1 MTDLALTLPAALNIS
16 EKTAELF
23 ARAGITTL
31 RELIL
36 HLPLRYEDRSHLTPI
51 AALRDGATVQI
62 CGEVVH
68 ADLIQR
74 QKRILTVTVCDEA
87 GDLCKLLYFNY
98 YPSQQKAFVP
108 GRRGLYYGKACWTPR
123 GYQIHHPEITWL
135 EAGQIPQLAEH
146 LYPVYP
152 TVKGLGQARWQG
164 AIKKAL
170 DLILPTLPEADP
182 LTAAGYLPLP
192 TALTAL
198 HRPPEHSNPDALLDR
213 SHPARRRLIL
223 EELIA
228 HQLAIQNARARVRS
242 QRALALSADAPLLHD
257 FRAALP
263 YTLTRAQ
270 ERVCAEIAAD
280 LAQATPMMRLVQGDV
295 GSGKTIVALA
305 ACLQAIA
312 AGSQAVL
319 MVPTEL
325 LAEQHA
331 ANLRRLLAHLPV
343 NITTLT
349 SKMAAAEKR
358 AALASIAD
366 GSAQLIIG
374 THAVFQEHVA
384 YARLALVVIDEQ
396 HRFGVHQR
404 LQLQEKTADYATHQ
418 LVLTATPIPRTL
430 AMSLYGELDLSI
442 IDTLPAG
449 RRPIQTNVVA
459 NHKRDTVIARVGAN
473 CRDGRQ
479 AYWVCPLIEE
489 SDALECENAAAT
501 AEQLQ
506 TLLPDIRVALIHGK
520 MANDE
525 RQAAMAAFVAGEA
538 QLLVATTV
546 IEVGVDV
553 ANATLMIIENAERFG
568 LAQLHQLRG
577 RVGRGSEQSYCLLM
591 YQPPLGDTAQ
601 RRLRIM
607 RETTD
612 GFRIAE
618 EDLAIR
624 GAGELLGTRQTGE
637 AMFRVAKLPLD
648 ADLLG
653 ETERLTRAFRAHH
666 PDWCQTLLDRWTAA
680 RERYLNA

>member
-62 CGEVVH
+62 CGEIVH

-74 QKRILTVTVCDEA
+74 QRRILTVTVRDEA
-87 GDLCKLLYFNY
+87 GDMCKLLYFNY

-164 AIKKAL
+164 IIKKAF
-170 DLILPTLPEADP
+170 DLVLPTLPEADP

-192 TALTAL
+192 AALTAL

-223 EELIA
+223 EELCA
-228 HQLAIQNARARVRS
+228 HQLAIQNARARVRN
-242 QRALALSADAPLLHD
+242 QRALALPADAPLLRD

-263 YTLTRAQ
+263 YTLTHAQ

-331 ANLRRLLAHLPV
+331 ANIRRLLAGLPV
-343 NITTLT
+343 TLTTLT
-349 SKMAAAEKR
+349 SKMAGAEKR
-358 AALASIAD
+358 AALSAIAD

-404 LQLQEKTADYATHQ
+404 LQLQEKTADYAAHQ

-459 NHKRDTVIARVGAN
+459 NHKRDTVIERVGAN
-473 CRDGRQ
+473 CRSGRQ

-489 SDALECENAAAT
+489 SDALECENAEAT
-501 AEQLQ
+501 AAQLQ

-525 RQAAMAAFVAGEA
+525 RQAAMAAFVTGEA

-653 ETERLTRAFRAHH
+653 ETERLTRDFRAHH
-666 PDWCQTLLDRWTAA
+666 PDWCQTLLDRWTAS
-680 RERYLNA
+680 RERYLSA

>member
-1 MTDLALTLPAALNIS
+1 MTDLALTLPAALNIGG
-16 EKTAELF
+16 KTA
-23 ARAGITTL
+23 
-31 RELIL
+31 ELIL

-62 CGEVVH
+62 CGEIVH

-74 QKRILTVTVCDEA
+74 QRRILTVTVRDEA
-87 GDLCKLLYFNY
+87 GDMCKLLYFNY

-164 AIKKAL
+164 IIKKAL
-170 DLILPTLPEADP
+170 DLVLPTLPETDP

-192 TALTAL
+192 AALTAL
-198 HRPPEHSNPDALLDR
+198 HRPPDNSSPDALLDR

-223 EELIA
+223 EELCA

-242 QRALALSADAPLLHD
+242 QRALALPADAPLLRD

-263 YTLTRAQ
+263 YALTRAQ
-270 ERVCAEIAAD
+270 ERVCAEIAVD

-331 ANLRRLLAHLPV
+331 ANIRRLLAHLPV

-358 AALASIAD
+358 AALAAIAD

-404 LQLQEKTADYATHQ
+404 LQLQEKTADYAAHQ

-473 CRDGRQ
+473 CRSGRQ

-653 ETERLTRAFRAHH
+653 ETERLTRDFRAHH

>member
-1 MTDLALTLPAALNIS
+1 MTDLALTLPAALNVS
-16 EKTAELF
+16 GKTAELF

-62 CGEVVH
+62 CGEIVH

-74 QKRILTVTVCDEA
+74 QRSILTVTVRDEA
-87 GDLCKLLYFNY
+87 GDMCKLLYFNY

-164 AIKKAL
+164 VIKKAL
-170 DLILPTLPEADP
+170 DLVLPTLPEADP

-192 TALTAL
+192 AALTAL
-198 HRPPEHSNPDALLDR
+198 HRPPDNSSPDALLDR

-223 EELIA
+223 EELCA

-242 QRALALSADAPLLHD
+242 QRALALSADAPLLRD
-257 FRAALP
+257 FCAALP

-358 AALASIAD
+358 AALAAIAD

-404 LQLQEKTADYATHQ
+404 LQLQEKTADYAAHQ

-459 NHKRDTVIARVGAN
+459 NQKRDTVITRVGAN

-489 SDALECENAAAT
+489 SDALECENAEAT
-501 AEQLQ
+501 AAQLQ

-666 PDWCQTLLDRWTAA
+666 PDWCQTLLDRWTAS

>member
-1 MTDLALTLPAALNIS
+1 M
-16 EKTAELF
+16 
-23 ARAGITTL
+23 
-31 RELIL
+31 
-36 HLPLRYEDRSHLTPI
+36 
-51 AALRDGATVQI
+51 
-62 CGEVVH
+62 
-68 ADLIQR
+68 
-74 QKRILTVTVCDEA
+74 
-87 GDLCKLLYFNY
+87 
-98 YPSQQKAFVP
+98 
-108 GRRGLYYGKACWTPR
+108 
-123 GYQIHHPEITWL
+123 
-135 EAGQIPQLAEH
+135 
-146 LYPVYP
+146 
-152 TVKGLGQARWQG
+152 
-164 AIKKAL
+164 
-170 DLILPTLPEADP
+170 
-182 LTAAGYLPLP
+182 
-192 TALTAL
+192 
-198 HRPPEHSNPDALLDR
+198 
-213 SHPARRRLIL
+213 
-223 EELIA
+223 
-228 HQLAIQNARARVRS
+228 RS
-242 QRALALSADAPLLHD
+242 QRALALPADAPLLRD

-331 ANLRRLLAHLPV
+331 ANIRRLLAGLPV
-343 NITTLT
+343 TLTTLT
-349 SKMAAAEKR
+349 SKMAGAEKR
-358 AALASIAD
+358 AALAAIAD

-404 LQLQEKTADYATHQ
+404 LQLQEKTADYAAHQ

-449 RRPIQTNVVA
+449 RRPIQTNVVT
-459 NHKRDTVIARVGAN
+459 NQKRDTVIERVGAN
-473 CRDGRQ
+473 CRSGRQ

-525 RQAAMAAFVAGEA
+525 RQAAMAAFVTGEA

-653 ETERLTRAFRAHH
+653 ETERLTRDFRAHH
-666 PDWCQTLLDRWTAA
+666 PDWCQTLLDRWTAS
-680 RERYLNA
+680 RERYLSA

>member
-170 DLILPTLPEADP
+170 DLILPEADP

-404 LQLQEKTADYATHQ
+404 LQLQDKTAPGVSVHQ

-430 AMSLYGELDLSI
+430 AMSHYGELDLSI

>member
-62 CGEVVH
+62 CGEIIH

-74 QKRILTVTVCDEA
+74 QRRILTVTVRDEA
-87 GDLCKLLYFNY
+87 GDMCKLLYFNY

-135 EAGQIPQLAEH
+135 EVGQIPQLAEH

-198 HRPPEHSNPDALLDR
+198 HRPPDNSSPDALLDR

-242 QRALALSADAPLLHD
+242 QRALALSADAPLLRD

-358 AALASIAD
+358 AALAAIAD
-366 GSAQLIIG
+366 ASAQLIIG

-430 AMSLYGELDLSI
+430 AMSLYGELDLSV

>member
-1 MTDLALTLPAALNIS
+1 MTDLALPLPAALNIGG
-16 EKTAELF
+16 KTAELF

-62 CGEVVH
+62 CGEIVH

-74 QKRILTVTVCDEA
+74 QRRILTVTVRDEA
-87 GDLCKLLYFNY
+87 GDMCKLLYFNY

-135 EAGQIPQLAEH
+135 EAGQIPQLTEH

-164 AIKKAL
+164 VIKKAL
-170 DLILPTLPEADP
+170 DLVLPTLPEADP

-192 TALTAL
+192 AALTAL

-242 QRALALSADAPLLHD
+242 QRALALPADAPLLRD

-263 YTLTRAQ
+263 YILTRAQ

-331 ANLRRLLAHLPV
+331 ANLRRLLAGLPV
-343 NITTLT
+343 TLTTLT

-358 AALASIAD
+358 AALAAIAD

>member
-1 MTDLALTLPAALNIS
+1 MTDLALTLPAALNVS

-23 ARAGITTL
+23 ARAGIITL

-62 CGEVVH
+62 CGEIIH

-74 QKRILTVTVCDEA
+74 QRRILTVTVRDEA
-87 GDLCKLLYFNY
+87 GDMCKLLYFNY

-198 HRPPEHSNPDALLDR
+198 HRPPDNSSPDALLDR
-213 SHPARRRLIL
+213 SHPARRRLIV

-242 QRALALSADAPLLHD
+242 QRALALSADAPLLRD

-358 AALASIAD
+358 AALAAIANA
-366 GSAQLIIG
+366 SAQLIIG

-430 AMSLYGELDLSI
+430 AMSLYGELDLSV

-489 SDALECENAAAT
+489 SDALECENAEAT

-653 ETERLTRAFRAHH
+653 ETERLTRDFRAHH

>member
-242 QRALALSADAPLLHD
+242 QRALALPADAPLLRD

-358 AALASIAD
+358 AALAAIAD

>member
-1 MTDLALTLPAALNIS
+1 MTDLALTLPAALNVS

-62 CGEVVH
+62 CGEIIH

-74 QKRILTVTVCDEA
+74 QRRILTVTVRDEA
-87 GDLCKLLYFNY
+87 GDMCKLLYFNY

-164 AIKKAL
+164 IIKKAL
-170 DLILPTLPEADP
+170 DLVLPTLPEADP

-192 TALTAL
+192 AALTAL
-198 HRPPEHSNPDALLDR
+198 HRPPDNSGPDALLDR

-223 EELIA
+223 EELCA
-228 HQLAIQNARARVRS
+228 HQLAIQNARARVRN
-242 QRALALSADAPLLHD
+242 QRALALPADAPLLRD

-331 ANLRRLLAHLPV
+331 ANIRRLLAGLPV
-343 NITTLT
+343 TLTTLT
-349 SKMAAAEKR
+349 SKMAGAEKR
-358 AALASIAD
+358 AALAAIAD
-366 GSAQLIIG
+366 ASAQLIIG

-430 AMSLYGELDLSI
+430 AMSLYGELDLSV

-525 RQAAMAAFVAGEA
+525 RQTAMAAFVAGEA

-637 AMFRVAKLPLD
+637 ASFRVARLPRD
-648 ADLLG
+648 GDLLA
-653 ETERLTRAFRAHH
+653 ETERLTRALRAEH
-666 PDWCQTLLDRWTAA
+666 PDYCAVLLARWTAS
-680 RERYLNA
+680 REKYLNA

>member
-23 ARAGITTL
+23 TRAGITTL

-62 CGEVVH
+62 CGEIVH

-74 QKRILTVTVCDEA
+74 QRRILTVTVRDEA
-87 GDLCKLLYFNY
+87 GDMCKLLYFNY

-135 EAGQIPQLAEH
+135 EAGQIPQLTEH

-164 AIKKAL
+164 VIKKAL
-170 DLILPTLPEADP
+170 DLVLPTLPEADP

-198 HRPPEHSNPDALLDR
+198 HRPPDNSSPDALLDR

-223 EELIA
+223 EELCA
-228 HQLAIQNARARVRS
+228 HQLAIQNARARVRN
-242 QRALALSADAPLLHD
+242 QRALALPADAPLLRD

-331 ANLRRLLAHLPV
+331 ANIRRLLAGLPV
-343 NITTLT
+343 TLTTLT
-349 SKMAAAEKR
+349 SKMAGAEKR
-358 AALASIAD
+358 AALAAIAD

-404 LQLQEKTADYATHQ
+404 LQLQEKTADYAVHQ

-459 NHKRDTVIARVGAN
+459 NHKRD
-473 CRDGRQ
+473 
-479 AYWVCPLIEE
+479 
-489 SDALECENAAAT
+489 
-501 AEQLQ
+501 
-506 TLLPDIRVALIHGK
+506 
-520 MANDE
+520 
-525 RQAAMAAFVAGEA
+525 
-538 QLLVATTV
+538 TV

-637 AMFRVAKLPLD
+637 TMFRVAKLPLD

-653 ETERLTRAFRAHH
+653 ETERLARDFRTHH
-666 PDWCQTLLDRWTAA
+666 PDWCQTLLDRWTAS
-680 RERYLNA
+680 RERYLSA

>member
-1 MTDLALTLPAALNIS
+1 MTYLALSLPAALNIS

-62 CGEVVH
+62 CGEIIH

-74 QKRILTVTVCDEA
+74 QRRILTVTVRDEA
-87 GDLCKLLYFNY
+87 GDMCKLLYFNY

-108 GRRGLYYGKACWTPR
+108 GRRGLYYGKAYWTPR

-164 AIKKAL
+164 IIKKAL
-170 DLILPTLPEADP
+170 DLVLPTLSKADP

-192 TALTAL
+192 AALTAL
-198 HRPPEHSNPDALLDR
+198 HRPPDNSSPDALLDR

-223 EELIA
+223 EELCA

-242 QRALALSADAPLLHD
+242 QRALALPADAPLLRN

-331 ANLRRLLAHLPV
+331 ANIRRLLAGLPV
-343 NITTLT
+343 TLTTLT
-349 SKMAAAEKR
+349 SKMAGAEKR
-358 AALASIAD
+358 AALAAIAD

-404 LQLQEKTADYATHQ
+404 LQLQEKTADYAAHQ

-449 RRPIQTNVVA
+449 RRPIQTNVVT
-459 NHKRDTVIARVGAN
+459 NQKRDTVIARVGAN
-473 CRDGRQ
+473 CRSGRQ

-489 SDALECENAAAT
+489 SDALECENAEAT
-501 AEQLQ
+501 AAQLQ

-525 RQAAMAAFVAGEA
+525 RQATMAAFVAGEA

-653 ETERLTRAFRAHH
+653 ETERLTRDFRAHH
-666 PDWCQTLLDRWTAA
+666 PDWCQTLLDRWTAS
-680 RERYLNA
+680 RERYLSA

>member
-1 MTDLALTLPAALNIS
+1 MTDLALTLPAALNIGG
-16 EKTAELF
+16 KTA
-23 ARAGITTL
+23 
-31 RELIL
+31 ELIL

-62 CGEVVH
+62 CGEIVH

-74 QKRILTVTVCDEA
+74 QRRILTVTVRDEA
-87 GDLCKLLYFNY
+87 GDMCKLLYFNY

-164 AIKKAL
+164 IIKKAL
-170 DLILPTLPEADP
+170 DLVLPTLPETDP

-192 TALTAL
+192 AALTAL
-198 HRPPEHSNPDALLDR
+198 HRPPDNSSPDALLDR

-223 EELIA
+223 EELCA
-228 HQLAIQNARARVRS
+228 HQLAIQNARTRVRS
-242 QRALALSADAPLLHD
+242 QRALALPADAPLLRD

-270 ERVCAEIAAD
+270 ERVCAEIAVD

-331 ANLRRLLAHLPV
+331 ANIRRLLAHLPV

-358 AALASIAD
+358 AALAAIAD

-404 LQLQEKTADYATHQ
+404 LQLQEKTADYAAHQ

-473 CRDGRQ
+473 CRSGRQ

-653 ETERLTRAFRAHH
+653 ETERLTRDFRAHH